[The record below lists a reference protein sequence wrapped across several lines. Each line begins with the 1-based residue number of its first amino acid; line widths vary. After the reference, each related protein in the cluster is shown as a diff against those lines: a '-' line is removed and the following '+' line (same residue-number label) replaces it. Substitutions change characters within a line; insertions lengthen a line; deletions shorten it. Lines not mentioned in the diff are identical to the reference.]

1 LYRGLECA
9 KLTRV
14 EKRAEGVRV
23 SSRSRSVVLVCE
35 ECGERVVVVGSLSA
49 WRLERAVFECGCG
62 EGLTLADRLE
72 EKTTELATVPSAMK
86 PRRRC

>member
-1 LYRGLECA
+1 MPRGLECA

-23 SSRSRSVVLVCE
+23 SSRSRSVILVCE
-35 ECGERVVVVGSLSA
+35 ECGERVILVGSLSA
-49 WRLERAVFECGCG
+49 WRSERAVFECGCG
-62 EGLTLADRLE
+62 EGLTFANRLE
-72 EKTTELATVPSAMK
+72 EETTELETIPSVRK